1 MAEKKYSTLA
11 LLDILKEHSDEE
23 HILSVKQLQEHLE
36 NRHGLKLDRR
46 TLYSNIAIL
55 EQNGYLISK
64 YDDNGKGYFLEE
76 RQFDKGEV
84 LLLCNAIH
92 ASHFISARQSDKL
105 IKKLLDTQS
114 RYQQKEFKDKV
125 YMPNPR
131 KTLNKQLMYNIE
143 TVSEAIRD
151 GKVLSF
157 RYMRYDRNKKL
168 VPRREELYVMEP
180 RYIVYAD
187 SRAYMIAT
195 STRHPGYIHFR
206 LDRMADAQILNEK
219 ATLSRSNKDA
229 YEYARNKLFMY
240 NGEMKNITLRC
251 KEGVMDQMIDIF
263 GTELPILDQKDDT
276 FLIRITASEQG
287 ALYLAQQFMEYVT
300 IEEPEDLRQ
309 KFLEHLKQKIRE
321 YES

>member
-11 LLDILKEHSDEE
+11 LLDILKEYSDEE

-84 LLLCNAIH
+84 LLLCNAVH

-157 RYMRYDRNKKL
+157 RYMRYDRSKKL

-219 ATLSRSNKDA
+219 ATLSRSSKDA

-263 GTELPILDQKDDT
+263 GTELPILEQKDDT

-309 KFLEHLKQKIRE
+309 KFLEHLKEKIRE

>member
-11 LLDILKEHSDEE
+11 LLDILKEYSDEE

-36 NRHGLKLDRR
+36 NGYGLKLDRR

-84 LLLCNAIH
+84 LLLCNAVH
-92 ASHFISARQSDKL
+92 ASHFISGRQSDRL

-114 RYQQKEFKDKV
+114 RYQQKEFRDKV
-125 YMPNPR
+125 YIPNPR

-168 VPRREELYVMEP
+168 VPRREELYIMEP
-180 RYIVYAD
+180 RYIVYQD

-195 STRHPGYIHFR
+195 STKHPGYIHFR
-206 LDRMADAQILNEK
+206 IDRMADAVILNEK
-219 ATLSRSNKDA
+219 ATLSRNNKDA

-251 KEGVMDQMIDIF
+251 KEAVMDQMIDIF
-263 GTELPILDQKDDT
+263 GTELPILDQKEDS

-287 ALYLAQQFMEYVT
+287 AIYLAQQFMEYVT
-300 IEEPEDLRQ
+300 IVEPEDLKQ
-309 KFLEHLKQKIRE
+309 KFLDHLKQKVKE
-321 YES
+321 YEA

>member
-11 LLDILKEHSDEE
+11 LLDILKEYSDEE

-36 NRHGLKLDRR
+36 NGYGLKLDRR
-46 TLYSNIAIL
+46 TLYSNVAIL

-84 LLLCNAIH
+84 LLLCNAVH
-92 ASHFISARQSDKL
+92 ASHFISGRQSDRL

-114 RYQQKEFKDKV
+114 RYQQKEFRDKV
-125 YMPNPR
+125 YIPNPR

-168 VPRREELYVMEP
+168 VPRREELYIMEP
-180 RYIVYAD
+180 RYIVYQD

-195 STRHPGYIHFR
+195 STKHPGYIHFR
-206 LDRMADAQILNEK
+206 IDRMADAVILNEK
-219 ATLSRSNKDA
+219 ATLSRNNKDA

-251 KEGVMDQMIDIF
+251 KEAVMDQMIDIF
-263 GTELPILDQKDDT
+263 GTELPILDQKEDS

-287 ALYLAQQFMEYVT
+287 AIYLAQQFMEYVT
-300 IEEPEDLRQ
+300 IVEPEDLKQ
-309 KFLEHLKQKIRE
+309 KFLDHLKQKVKE
-321 YES
+321 YEI

>member
-11 LLDILKEHSDEE
+11 LLDILKEYSDEE

-84 LLLCNAIH
+84 LLLCNAVH

-157 RYMRYDRNKKL
+157 RYMRYDRSKKL

-219 ATLSRSNKDA
+219 ATLSRSSKDA

-263 GTELPILDQKDDT
+263 GTELPILEQKDDT